1 MSGELVLLADLGY
14 AAVFFILGAHPRSG
28 VRRFGLVAAVGSAV
42 VMATMV
48 GLDAVDAVSGVSTAF
63 AVAGSASLAA
73 LVAGGGWAAGYVRWQ
88 SRARITAQVQAGLE
102 QERTRIA
109 ADMHDLVAHTWAVV
123 AAQADGARYALGN
136 GPAPTARRPR
146 HSTSSRRPR
155 AGSIAD
161 LRDLLAE
168 LRYEEPATPPG
179 RCLAR
184 GAAWSG
190 CARPG
195 WTCGLWSTAARP
207 PAPGCSR

>member
-1 MSGELVLLADLGY
+1 MGLALAVRRLSWPAMVVLAAATGVCQLVSGELVLLADLGY

-28 VRRFGLVAAVGSAV
+28 VRRFGLVAALGSAV
-42 VMATMV
+42 VLATMV

-136 GPAPTARRPR
+136 GSARPQGGRGPRGHRRDGARLHRRP
-146 HSTSSRRPR
+146 
-155 AGSIAD
+155 
-161 LRDLLAE
+161 
-168 LRYEEPATPPG
+168 
-179 RCLAR
+179 
-184 GAAWSG
+184 
-190 CARPG
+190 
-195 WTCGLWSTAARP
+195 ARP
-207 PAPGCSR
+207 PR